1 MTIDNSQNV
10 GIGTQTV
17 RALLDVVNGIN
28 NTNADSSNVMNVVG
42 PNQTTNQ
49 ANLAVTTND
58 GQAINLG
65 GSIALGGRYSTT
77 GQAHFA
83 RIKAGKENSSSGE
96 YGGYLGFF
104 TRVHGAGNIEQVRIQ
119 PDGDV
124 GIGTVSPGTKL
135 DVYGDL
141 TVRDADSTIVIGDA
155 GTNASKLYAG
165 ASDSLYIGS
174 NNTYQF
180 RFQTGQD
187 GVLLRDANFLSM
199 ETFVSGITG
208 DGFRI
213 IDGVGDGVSLEIDN
227 IIVRN
232 TLRTHIFQKDVV
244 KATNGIL
251 FVSDSGVIDYA
262 TATQVKF
269 RADKSATFPDTTLMW
284 YKDADE
290 DTGTI
295 NSVKFTIDS
304 LVGTTSNITTY
315 NVTYDSGTWTNIATG
330 STAARFSGG
339 TITIDA
345 SSANSPYI
353 DINASSGSAVV
364 RMGNLAGISTGAFTP
379 GSVYGFWAS
388 GSAYFEGTVNATAG
402 GIIGGWTIGSAS
414 LSSGDV
420 NIDSN
425 HAKIIAG
432 NLGTDVG
439 TSNIRAVFG
448 KFDGVNYGLRVWDGI
463 NTYVKLSSDGLNEI
477 AGWDIVPGR
486 LQYNNTGGSIALDA
500 TNQRIAIYTG
510 SVDENYPKVVMGN
523 LPTTGASYYGF
534 AVFSGASAADISQ
547 PDTYSVLITKDA
559 ARLAGWDLVPGQL
572 TSGTVADIN
581 GNQAS
586 IALGTGATSATGT
599 PTDGL
604 FFVSAS
610 TSPVFY
616 VGSNFSYIDDVLTA
630 GGWKIGNG
638 IISSSASPDTDGV
651 ILDAT
656 NKVLTFHGATGKDSF
671 WTSRDNVKL
680 AVGQISSGIYGMIGY
695 DASGNTL
702 LELSETQALI
712 AG

>member
-28 NTNADSSNVMNVVG
+28 NTNADYAYEANFVG
-42 PNQTTNQ
+42 PNQVNNG
-49 ANLAVTTND
+49 ANIAVATND

-65 GSIALGGRYSTT
+65 GSIALGGRYSST

-83 RIKAGKENSSSGE
+83 KIKAGKENSSSGE
-96 YGGYLGFF
+96 YGGYLGLF
-104 TRVHGAGNIEQVRIQ
+104 TRVHGGTLTEHIRIQ

-155 GTNASKLYAG
+155 GTNASKVYAG

-364 RMGNLAGISTGAFTP
+364 RMGNLAGISTGTFTP
-379 GSVYGFWAS
+379 GSVFGFWAS
-388 GSAYFEGTVNATAG
+388 GSAFLEGGINATEG
-402 GIIGGWTIGSAS
+402 NIGGWVI
-414 LSSGDV
+414 SGDSIV
-420 NIDSN
+420 DAGDTIRLNPSDSIELGAATTYALGDGIWLGNDGTARFGIAGFARLQWDLSNVEIYNSGNQKLVSLGAFNEIAGWGITTTMISSSTSEVQIDAGNSRFLITDPSGNEMVRMGLLTTTGGSKYGISGSN
-425 HAKIIAG
+425 AAGELLFKLGEAGNEIAGWTIDPDYIGKDALRIDAANTKFIAG
-432 NLGTDVG
+432 NSGLDTG

-448 KFDGVNYGLRVWDGI
+448 KYDGTNYGMRV
-463 NTYVKLSSDGLNEI
+463 
-477 AGWDIVPGR
+477 
-486 LQYNNTGGSIALDA
+486 
-500 TNQRIAIYTG
+500 
-510 SVDENYPKVVMGN
+510 
-523 LPTTGASYYGF
+523 
-534 AVFSGASAADISQ
+534 
-547 PDTYSVLITKDA
+547 
-559 ARLAGWDLVPGQL
+559 
-572 TSGTVADIN
+572 
-581 GNQAS
+581 
-586 IALGTGATSATGT
+586 
-599 PTDGL
+599 
-604 FFVSAS
+604 
-610 TSPVFY
+610 
-616 VGSNFSYIDDVLTA
+616 
-630 GGWKIGNG
+630 
-638 IISSSASPDTDGV
+638 
-651 ILDAT
+651 
-656 NKVLTFHGATGKDSF
+656 
-671 WTSRDNVKL
+671 
-680 AVGQISSGIYGMIGY
+680 
-695 DASGNTL
+695 
-702 LELSETQALI
+702 
-712 AG
+712 